1 MEIIEVYLL
10 LALTTGITSCYLFLS
25 PAVALAR
32 ELGVQ
37 NSFTENTWL
46 SYLIYIAITT
56 ITAPFS
62 VLPIFIP
69 SFAERFKIG
78 LERAVMESQT

>member
-1 MEIIEVYLL
+1 MEVIEVYFLF
-10 LALTTGITSCYLFLS
+10 ALTTGITSCYVFLS
-25 PAVALAR
+25 PAVALAK
-32 ELGVQ
+32 EEGIF

-46 SYLIYIAITT
+46 SYLIYITITS
-56 ITAPFS
+56 ITAPFA

-69 SFAERFKIG
+69 SFAKRFKVG